1 MPLWVDYHRKDH
13 YIAGLFFSFIKISFK
28 MSLRE
33 TSEVKTVLII
43 YLISFLLSLKIR
55 KVESTM
61 KKVKKKETLR
71 NRSKNL

>member
-1 MPLWVDYHRKDH
+1 
-13 YIAGLFFSFIKISFK
+13 

-55 KVESTM
+55 EVEEPN
-61 KKVKKKETLR
+61 KKKEKQLKKYEKKILDRLKTAR
-71 NRSKNL
+71 KEEGRWSRG